1 MNTNKIKKISVK
13 FPNIVNRLDIDY
25 EGKRLVQKI
34 PMFKNINNELKNINI
49 KNIGD
54 QFSSSSSVH
63 VGARYLP
70 RIEGFNCTWRNDETD
85 PTHVFAQFTFASGE
99 EKKVQRIIDKNNGVV
114 IPSRTDLNQWQFDET
129 NLSGKITQ
137 VENVHET
144 IGRTV

>member
-34 PMFKNINNELKNINI
+34 PALNDINNQLKNLNI
-49 KNIGD
+49 SHIGD
-54 QFSSSSSVH
+54 QFSSSSNVH

-85 PTHVFAQFTFASGE
+85 PTHVYAQFTFASGE
-99 EKKVQRIIDKNNGVV
+99 EKKVQKIIDKNMGII
-114 IPSRTDLNQWQFDET
+114 IPSRKDLNQWQFDET
-129 NLSGKITQ
+129 NLSGKTSQ

-144 IGRTV
+144 IRMI

>member
-34 PMFKNINNELKNINI
+34 PAFQDFNNKLKNINI
-49 KNIGD
+49 NHIGE
-54 QFSSSSSVH
+54 QFSSSSNVH
-63 VGARYLP
+63 IGARYLP

-85 PTHVFAQFTFASGE
+85 PTHVYAQFTFASGE
-99 EKKVQRIIDKNNGVV
+99 EKKVSRIIEKNGGVI
-114 IPSRTDLNQWQFDET
+114 IPSRKDLNQWSFDET
-129 NLSGKITQ
+129 NGSGKTYQ

>member
-34 PMFKNINNELKNINI
+34 PALNDINNQLKNLNINH
-49 KNIGD
+49 IGD
-54 QFSSSSSVH
+54 QFSSSSSVS

-85 PTHVFAQFTFASGE
+85 PTHVYAQFTFASGE
-99 EKKVQRIIDKNNGVV
+99 EKKVQRIIDKNLG
-114 IPSRTDLNQWQFDET
+114 IIIKSRDDLNQWEFDEV
-129 NLSGKITQ
+129 NLNNTGTTTQ
-137 VENVHET
+137 VENVHEY
-144 IGRTV
+144 VS

>member
-34 PMFKNINNELKNINI
+34 PALYDINNQLKNLNI
-49 KNIGD
+49 SHIGD
-54 QFSSSSSVH
+54 QFSSSSGVH

-85 PTHVFAQFTFASGE
+85 PTHVYAQFTFASGE
-99 EKKVQRIIDKNNGVV
+99 EKKVQKIIDKNMG
-114 IPSRTDLNQWQFDET
+114 IIIKSRDDLNQWQFDET
-129 NLSGKITQ
+129 NLSGNTYQ
-137 VENVHET
+137 VENVHE
-144 IGRTV
+144 RLS